1 MKNSL
6 LPDFSSSNTPLHKQ
20 TKKILSFLEQ
30 NKIRPKLLLHAC
42 CAPCSSYVI
51 EYLSNYFDIT
61 IFYYNPNIFPPEEY
75 KRRLCELE
83 NFLPG
88 FEIAQKNHIKLVKA
102 CYEPQEFYDAI
113 DIKNHP
119 EFAVEKEKGERCKRC
134 YEVRLKKSYLYAKE
148 NNFDYLCTTLSISP
162 FKDAQK
168 INLIGKNLCQQ
179 FELEENQKGGES
191 QNTNSVNPKWLP
203 SDFKKNG
210 GFERSLELSRE
221 YGLYRQQYCGCMFSK
236 QNTERERL
244 AAEEK
249 KLKQENYDRT

>member
-1 MKNSL
+1 MKNFSQT
-6 LPDFSSSNTPLHKQ
+6 DFSYSNTPLHKQ

-42 CAPCSSYVI
+42 CGPCSSYVI
-51 EYLSNYFDIT
+51 EYLSSYFDIT

-75 KRRLCELE
+75 ERRLCELE
-83 NFLPG
+83 NFLSR
-88 FEIAQKNHIKLVKA
+88 FEIAQKNHVKFVKSY
-102 CYEPQEFYDAI
+102 YEAQEFYDAV

-119 EFAVEKEKGERCKRC
+119 EAALEKEKGERCKRC
-134 YEVRLKKSYLYAKE
+134 YEFRLKKSYLYAKG

-168 INLIGKNLCQQ
+168 INLIGKNLCKK
-179 FELEENQKGGES
+179 FELEENQKDEKN
-191 QNTNSVNPKWLP
+191 QNENSVSPKWLP

-221 YGLYRQQYCGCMFSK
+221 YGLYRQQYCGCVFSK
-236 QNTERERL
+236 QNTQRERL
-244 AAEEK
+244 AVEEK
-249 KLKQENYDRT
+249 KSKQENYD